1 VHSRDTIEELVEK
14 KVESATDFMWQKQL
28 RYYLIKPEDQK
39 GGSELEVTTRQV
51 NAQIDYGYEY
61 LGATTRIVVT
71 PLTDRCWLT
80 ITGALHIK
88 LGAQPAGPAG
98 TGKTESTKDLAK
110 ALGMYCVV
118 YNCTDQVTYQIM
130 SQTFSG
136 IAQSGQWVCLDEFNR
151 INIEVLSVIAQM
163 LQDIKQAKITMQAD
177 RKLNK

>member
-1 VHSRDTIEELVEK
+1 MNLLQRNVIPSLILCGKSNSDTTL
-14 KVESATDFMWQKQL
+14 F
-28 RYYLIKPEDQK
+28 
-39 GGSELEVTTRQV
+39 
-51 NAQIDYGYEY
+51 AQINYGYEY

-118 YNCTDQVTYQIM
+118 YNCTD
-130 SQTFSG
+130 
-136 IAQSGQWVCLDEFNR
+136 
-151 INIEVLSVIAQM
+151 
-163 LQDIKQAKITMQAD
+163 
-177 RKLNK
+177 